1 MKGIK
6 NIFKM
11 SDGVYNFLKWT
22 TLCFIPVSATAY
34 VGLAAI
40 WGFPYAEEISKTAVV
55 ICGFLGGLL
64 GISSAQYYKDGGEPF
79 DEDKYW
85 LDDDE
90 TGEGVEK

>member
-6 NIFKM
+6 DIFKM
-11 SDGVYNFLKWT
+11 SDGLYNFLKWT

-55 ICGFLGGLL
+55 ICGFLGGIL
-64 GISSAQYYKDGGEPF
+64 GISSVNYYKDGNAEI
-79 DEDKYW
+79 DINDDKYW
-85 LDDDE
+85 DDE
-90 TGEGVEK
+90 DEQA

>member
-6 NIFKM
+6 DIFKM

-55 ICGFLGGLL
+55 ICGFLGGIL
-64 GISSAQYYKDGGEPF
+64 GISAVNYYKDGNAEI
-79 DEDKYW
+79 DINDDKYW
-85 LDDDE
+85 DDE
-90 TGEGVEK
+90 DEQA